1 MSVFRAWN
9 PFYVTK
15 TSTASLASVKIFS
28 QRIYMEKVLGILH
41 LFEKGD
47 DPVMILF
54 TILLSAAVTDW
65 RYGKIFHVQI
75 FLGIAAGI
83 VSACMGNR
91 VDGQTQIN
99 SVLIPAGVF
108 VLRFAGTCAVFYLF
122 FLCRMIG
129 AGDIKLMG
137 PVSYTHLTLP
147 TIPDV

>member
-1 MSVFRAWN
+1 
-9 PFYVTK
+9 
-15 TSTASLASVKIFS
+15 
-28 QRIYMEKVLGILH
+28 
-41 LFEKGD
+41 
-47 DPVMILF
+47 MILF

-65 RYGKIFHVQI
+65 KVWKDLSSRS

-122 FLCRMIG
+122 FS
-129 AGDIKLMG
+129 AG
-137 PVSYTHLTLP
+137 
-147 TIPDV
+147 